1 MVTETV
7 NKSTS
12 LNELRLLVIERF
24 YLEDWQFLIREAHNN
39 IDVALIVPNIPD
51 SKDMIIQFMENEGY
65 FRAGEREIKREEMN
79 WLQIQFEPYYQL
91 PITQEILNDD
101 IVNWK
106 QWIWIEASG
115 KVEEMCKT
123 LGAFNVPS
131 DYAIIYLQNVPYE
144 GCDEYHYSR
153 MIAGKKE
160 IKTIFGFKDA
170 ETFEIITNDLNNK
183 VEEFLKKTQ
192 NKKGGLNEN
201 LLKKE
206 EIYQRYIQK
215 KGDCQR
221 YKDIIDYFIY
231 LHEDEGINELP
242 IESLNILRS
251 AVDSLQE
258 IIDTSNELII
268 NRKYLKIAIEEG
280 NELLTKISALY
291 PIAVLV
297 LTPI

>member
-1 MVTETV
+1 MLEIRNYDMDNTTDKLYIKEHLDEIWAILQTGYEEQGGFKGFQSR
-7 NKSTS
+7 NDLLKKSPF
-12 LNELRLLVIERF
+12 LRLGYCNDSIVAVTVYNG
-24 YLEDWQFLIREAHNN
+24 YLGGEKCVGFTCVKNEQHETGVKLLELILEYN
-39 IDVALIVPNIPD
+39 
-51 SKDMIIQFMENEGY
+51 
-65 FRAGEREIKREEMN
+65 
-79 WLQIQFEPYYQL
+79 
-91 PITQEILNDD
+91 
-101 IVNWK
+101 IVNWE

-123 LGAFNVPS
+123 LGAFNVPC
-131 DYAIIYLQNVPYE
+131 DYAIIYLQNIPYE
-144 GCDEYHYSR
+144 ECDEYHYSR

-160 IKTIFGFKDA
+160 VKTIFGFKDA
-170 ETFEIITNDLNNK
+170 ETFDIIKNNLNKK
-183 VEEFLKKTQ
+183 VDEFLKKTQ

-201 LLKKE
+201 QSKKE
-206 EIYQRYIQK
+206 EIYQQYLQK

-258 IIDTSNELII
+258 IINSSHELTID
-268 NRKYLKIAIEEG
+268 RKYLRLAIEEG

-291 PIAVLV
+291 PIAV
-297 LTPI
+297 

>member
-251 AVDSLQE
+251 AVDSLHE

-280 NELLTKISALY
+280 NELLTKISSLY